1 MIRMIVSAQR
11 ARIEISRID
20 HAKCQEAATRF
31 WQTRKDENGE
41 DYATAQS
48 ICWLFCW
55 GKTGLNSRKASTQA
69 RAAFNTIFDCSYN
82 WLSRRLDHELAREL
96 RYQEGDA
103 EDTFYS
109 SIGLL

>member
-11 ARIEISRID
+11 ARIEISRIG
-20 HAKCQEAATRF
+20 HAKCQEAAATN
-31 WQTRKDENGE
+31 WETRKDKNGE

-55 GKTGLNSRKASTQA
+55 GKTGMNSRKASIQA
-69 RAAFNTIFDCSYN
+69 RVAFNTIFDRSYN

-96 RYQEGDA
+96 RYQEGDI
-103 EDTFYS
+103 EHTFYS